1 MIDGRYSGK
10 TSQFLPLPC
19 YNHAMNITIA
29 LDVGGTHMR
38 AAVFPENENKPMRQ
52 TRIPT
57 YKNGE
62 ASLDRLFALIRDVTT
77 DDDTIQGI
85 GIAVPGPIDP
95 QDGVILTAPN
105 LPEWVGV
112 PISQRLEAEFG
123 APAHLGNDAN
133 LAAVGEWRYGAG
145 RGHHN
150 LIYLTISTGIG
161 GGVICNDEL
170 LLGHQGLAGEL
181 GHVTILPDGPV
192 CSCGQRGH
200 LEAIASGPGIAAYVS
215 EKLKEGHTST
225 LSGNPDAKAI
235 SQAAK
240 AGDPLAQSAFSRA
253 GYFLG
258 LGVANYLM
266 VFNPSIVIFGGGVS
280 QTGDLLLEPVRKVI
294 SQAVLSKHYLQDL
307 EITRAALGDD
317 AGLFGALALARSNLQ
332 SR

>member
-1 MIDGRYSGK
+1 
-10 TSQFLPLPC
+10 
-19 YNHAMNITIA
+19 MNITIA

-38 AAVFPENENKPMRQ
+38 AAVFPKNENKPIRQ
-52 TRIPT
+52 TRIQT
-57 YKNGE
+57 YKDGE
-62 ASLDRLFALIRDVTT
+62 ASLDRLFALIQDVATKK
-77 DDDTIQGI
+77 DTIQGI

-112 PISQRLEAEFG
+112 PISQRLEAEFD
-123 APAHLGNDAN
+123 APAILGNDAN

-145 RGHHN
+145 RGHHH
-150 LIYLTISTGIG
+150 LVYLTISTGIG

-215 EKLKEGHTST
+215 EKLKERHPST

-240 AGDPLAQSAFSRA
+240 SGDELAQSAFQRA

-266 VFNPSIVIFGGGVS
+266 IFNPSIVIFGGGVS
-280 QTGDLLLEPVRKVI
+280 QTGDLLLEPVRKVVN
-294 SQAVLSKHYLQDL
+294 QAVLSKHYLQDL
-307 EITRAALGDD
+307 KITPAALGDD
-317 AGLFGALALARSNLQ
+317 AGLYGALALARNKLKP
-332 SR
+332 R